1 MKKCVFAML
10 LLSLPAWAYTDEGR
24 LPYTGQAGQLP
35 LQVVTDFLGHRLG
48 QEGRFEYATLKIEQH
63 SRPEAFDHARIS
75 VVREGLLDD
84 SVRANRWRFDVN
96 RASDGRWRIDSVR
109 EDFACYR
116 GREGWGVRPCQ

>member
-48 QEGRFEYATLKIEQH
+48 QEGRFEYATLKIAQH

-84 SVRANRWRFDVN
+84 SVRGNRWRFDVN